1 MQQIPNP
8 QLELAYNFVQYTHR
22 NIFLTGKAGTGK
34 TTFLHQLKAQSLKRM
49 VVVAPTGVA
58 AINAGGVT
66 IHSFFQLPFGPNVP
80 KQITEEAQFTD
91 PRNRFS
97 TSDFKVSREKIN
109 IMRSLDLL
117 IIDEISMV
125 RADLLDAID
134 EVLKRYRR
142 NSKPFGGVQL
152 LMIGDI
158 QQLPPVVKNEDWE
171 LLRPHYPSLFFFDS
185 IALKQTNYVSIELKH
200 IYRQSNENFISIL
213 NKIRDNRLDQAA
225 LDELNKRYIPDFK
238 PKSEEGYITLT
249 THNRQAQELNES
261 KLFEIKAPESR
272 FTATIEGDFPEL
284 SYPTDRELSL
294 KIGAQVMFIKNDSS
308 RDKLYYNGKIGIVTS
323 FTEEGIL
330 VKCPDMSDPI
340 LVSPEKWENMKYSLN
355 ETTKEITETPIGS
368 FIQFPLKLAW
378 AITIHKSQGLTFE
391 KAIIYAGAAFAHG
404 QVYVAL
410 SRCKTLEGLVLGAPI
425 RLQGIISD
433 SEVKDFS
440 RKMEEN
446 EPDKTQLDD
455 SRNAYQIELLNELF
469 DYQSVVRNLYV
480 IQKQAKEN
488 STILPIDVVQK
499 TSTSIETLKKS
510 FIEVAEKFSVQI
522 RQLATI
528 STDIESNEALQER
541 IKKAVN
547 YYQTQTEQLIND
559 LSANYVF
566 DLDNK
571 AVQKSLTDPLER
583 IFTELKVKTTCL
595 AACQNGFIF
604 KDYLSIRAKA
614 QIEEP
619 SRKTRAAATHKSNE
633 HRLTTLLKTWRND
646 KADDLNINPFMILS
660 QKSILALT
668 EKMPVTMKE
677 LKAIH
682 GIGAQKQR
690 EFGTE
695 ILEIIINYRQENQL
709 ETNLTV
715 DFSTIEHD
723 EKPKMVK
730 GDSKRLTLELYEAG
744 KSAAEIAQER
754 NLAIS
759 TIEGHLAQFVTSGK
773 LLPEQLMEKARAESI
788 RDYFLKTQNS
798 SFVAAREALGEEISY
813 SEIRFVLNR
822 LLFEGKME
830 RE

>member
-1 MQQIPNP
+1 MQQIKNP

-80 KQITEEAQFTD
+80 KQISDESQYID

-158 QQLPPVVKNEDWE
+158 QQLPPVVKNEDWD

-185 IALKQTNYVSIELKH
+185 IALKQTNYISIELKH

-249 THNRQAQELNES
+249 THNRQAQELNDS
-261 KLFEIKAPESR
+261 KLRELDASENR
-272 FTATIEGDFPEL
+272 FLASVQGDFPEF
-284 SYPTDRELSL
+284 SFPTDKELVL
-294 KIGAQVMFIKNDSS
+294 KVGAQVMFIKNDSS
-308 RDKLYYNGKIGIVTS
+308 RDKLYYNGKIGIVTGFS
-323 FTEEGIL
+323 DEGIL
-330 VKCPDMSDPI
+330 VKCPDMDEPI
-340 LVSPEKWENMKYSLN
+340 SLNQEKWDNMKYSLN

-368 FIQFPLKLAW
+368 FTQFPLKLAW

-410 SRCKTLEGLVLGAPI
+410 SRCKTLEGLVLGTPI

-455 SRNAYQIELLNELF
+455 SRNAYQLELLNELF
-469 DYQSVVRNLYV
+469 DYQSVVRNLYTF
-480 IQKQAKEN
+480 QKHAKEN
-488 STILPIDVVQK
+488 VNILPEGLVKQVAEIIENIKK
-499 TSTSIETLKKS
+499 TY
-510 FIEVAEKFSVQI
+510 IEVADKFAA
-522 RQLATI
+522 QLKRL
-528 STDIESNEALQER
+528 SNESSDIENNQTLQER
-541 IKKAVN
+541 LIKAVG
-547 YYQTQTEQLIND
+547 YYAEQTEQLITD
-559 LSANYVF
+559 LSAKCTI
-566 DLDNK
+566 DIDNK
-571 AVQKSLTDPLER
+571 AVQKSLNEPLER
-583 IFTELKVKTTCL
+583 IFTELKIKQVCL
-595 AACQNGFIF
+595 AACENGFIF

-619 SRKTRAAATHKSNE
+619 QHKKITAGNKKKEGSG
-633 HRLTTLLKTWRND
+633 LSAILKDWRND
-646 KADDLNINPFMILS
+646 KAEELGLDTYLILS
-660 QKSILALT
+660 QKSIT
-668 EKMPVTMKE
+668 EISKKMPISMQE

-682 GIGAQKQR
+682 GIGAQKQKQ
-690 EFGTE
+690 FGKE
-695 ILEIIINYRQENQL
+695 ILDIIIKYRQDHKI
-709 ETNLTV
+709 ETVVTADMFKIEEKVKEPKIDSKKVSYDLFKTGK
-715 DFSTIEHD
+715 TIE
-723 EKPKMVK
+723 
-730 GDSKRLTLELYEAG
+730 
-744 KSAAEIAQER
+744 EIALER
-754 NLAIS
+754 NFSIT
-759 TIEGHLAQFVTSGK
+759 TIEGHLAHFITIGELDLYK
-773 LLPEQLMEKARAESI
+773 IMERSKAQKVI
-788 RDYFLKTQNS
+788 DYFESAPSPEFILAKNT
-798 SFVAAREALGEEISY
+798 LGDDYSY
-813 SEIRFVLNR
+813 GEIRFVLAHLKSKADN
-822 LLFEGKME
+822 E
-830 RE
+830 